1 MLERVDVDAD
11 RLHLRRRRGVGRLGL
26 ECRGRR
32 ARPFAAVALRR
43 RARGGAEG
51 PLEVVERDLAGLQRP
66 LQDLVDEGTGG
77 DLRLGLG
84 FRRTRRGGE
93 RLEAADEVGVG
104 AFGLGRAALELGEDL
119 LDAVDRRQ
127 DEGDGLARHRHA
139 VAELAH
145 QRLGRMRQ
153 RLEARQ
159 AEKAAGALDGVDEP
173 EDVAQDRLV
182 VRLLLEAHELHVDN
196 VEMLAGFGQ
205 KLAQQIVHL
214 ETRTQRYATQT
225 ACAESFA
232 RMGL

>member
-1 MLERVDVDAD
+1 MSTLTRIVCT
-11 RLHLRRRRGVGRLGL
+11 LRRRRAVGRLGIGSRSFS
-26 ECRGRR
+26 RGRSG
-32 ARPFAAVALRR
+32 AALRR
-43 RARGGAEG
+43 RARGGTEG
-51 PLEVVERDLAGLQRP
+51 AFEVVERDLARLQRP
-66 LQDLVDEGTGG
+66 LQDLIDEGSGG

-93 RLEAADEVGVG
+93 RLEAADEVGIG
-104 AFGLGRAALELGEDL
+104 AFGLGRAALELGEDQ

-182 VRLLLEAHELHVDN
+182 AGLALEADELDVDN

-214 ETRTQRYATQT
+214 DSNPTLRNAN
-225 ACAESFA
+225 
-232 RMGL
+232 GLRGEFRPDGFMIG

>member
-1 MLERVDVDAD
+1 MRSI
-11 RLHLRRRRGVGRLGL
+11 
-26 ECRGRR
+26 
-32 ARPFAAVALRR
+32 
-43 RARGGAEG
+43 
-51 PLEVVERDLAGLQRP
+51 
-66 LQDLVDEGTGG
+66 VDE
-77 DLRLGLG
+77 
-84 FRRTRRGGE
+84 
-93 RLEAADEVGVG
+93 
-104 AFGLGRAALELGEDL
+104 
-119 LDAVDRRQ
+119 
-127 DEGDGLARHRHA
+127 DEGDGLARDRHA

-182 VRLLLEAHELHVDN
+182 VRAPLEADELDVDN

-214 ETRTQRYATQT
+214 GPTQRYATQT